1 MFRLESPGGGGYGSK
16 KEQEEEVTSPP
27 MKKARTTFLPTGS
40 VADYVSAQESA

>member
-16 KEQEEEVTSPP
+16 NEEEKERATPP
-27 MKKARTTFLPTGS
+27 AKRARTFLPTGS